1 MPKWIY
7 TQPILPRCHS
17 PHFLSP
23 NLFLFS
29 LRSPSVQNLQAEAL
43 IQIPKAIQIP
53 FTNSKRKQTKQST
66 ISTPAKRTKAK
77 PKRHHNTFHPTSTT
91 RKTHLLHA
99 SQLSPNHRQNPWD
112 RQTQVRFLSNAKE
125 FTAKRRSVSDKT
137 SKSFL
142 PNAKTFP
149 PPVTSPHSCF
159 PKAHIKIPLNR
170 FQNLLN
176 TPNLCVN
183 NPIQKTSEKG
193 LPCILPSERINPS
206 RQKDRNPARILHK
219 RHHSFPEKEKRT
231 KKKNRKKSIE
241 KRIFTIHIT
250 INS

>member
-1 MPKWIY
+1 MQAYLPQLPQSEKPTTSTLPNFLPK
-7 TQPILPRCHS
+7 LPS
-17 PHFLSP
+17 PPPKPP
-23 NLFLFS
+23 NASTFPLKRQRVYRQTPKRF
-29 LRSPSVQNLQAEAL
+29 RQNVKEF
-43 IQIPKAIQIP
+43 P
-53 FTNSKRKQTKQST
+53 SKRK
-66 ISTPAKRTKAK
+66 
-77 PKRHHNTFHPTSTT
+77 
-91 RKTHLLHA
+91 
-99 SQLSPNHRQNPWD
+99 D
-112 RQTQVRFLSNAKE
+112 
-125 FTAKRRSVSDKT
+125 VS
-137 SKSFL
+137 
-142 PNAKTFP
+142 

>member
-1 MPKWIY
+1 MDLYSTNSTKMSLSP
-7 TQPILPRCHS
+7 LP
-17 PHFLSP
+17 LP

-91 RKTHLLHA
+91 RKTPLLHA

-149 PPVTSPHSCF
+149 PQLPPHTPVSR
-159 PKAHIKIPLNR
+159 KHI
-170 FQNLLN
+170 
-176 TPNLCVN
+176 
-183 NPIQKTSEKG
+183 
-193 LPCILPSERINPS
+193 
-206 RQKDRNPARILHK
+206 
-219 RHHSFPEKEKRT
+219 
-231 KKKNRKKSIE
+231 
-241 KRIFTIHIT
+241 
-250 INS
+250 

>member
-1 MPKWIY
+1 MDLYSTNSTKMSLSP
-7 TQPILPRCHS
+7 LP
-17 PHFLSP
+17 LP

-99 SQLSPNHRQNPWD
+99 SQLSPNHRLNPWD

-149 PPVTSPHSCF
+149 PQLPPHTPVSR
-159 PKAHIKIPLNR
+159 KHI
-170 FQNLLN
+170 
-176 TPNLCVN
+176 
-183 NPIQKTSEKG
+183 
-193 LPCILPSERINPS
+193 
-206 RQKDRNPARILHK
+206 
-219 RHHSFPEKEKRT
+219 
-231 KKKNRKKSIE
+231 
-241 KRIFTIHIT
+241 
-250 INS
+250 

>member
-7 TQPILPRCHS
+7 TQPILPKCHS

-23 NLFLFS
+23 TSFFS
-29 LRSPSVQNLQAEAL
+29 RSVAHPSKICKQKHLSKFQKQFKFPLQTQKE
-43 IQIPKAIQIP
+43 
-53 FTNSKRKQTKQST
+53 RKQTKQST

-149 PPVTSPHSCF
+149 PQLPPHTPVSR
-159 PKAHIKIPLNR
+159 KHI
-170 FQNLLN
+170 
-176 TPNLCVN
+176 
-183 NPIQKTSEKG
+183 
-193 LPCILPSERINPS
+193 
-206 RQKDRNPARILHK
+206 
-219 RHHSFPEKEKRT
+219 
-231 KKKNRKKSIE
+231 
-241 KRIFTIHIT
+241 
-250 INS
+250 

>member
-1 MPKWIY
+1 MDLYSTNSTKMSLS
-7 TQPILPRCHS
+7 QLP
-17 PHFLSP
+17 LP

-149 PPVTSPHSCF
+149 PQLPPHTPVSR
-159 PKAHIKIPLNR
+159 KHI
-170 FQNLLN
+170 
-176 TPNLCVN
+176 
-183 NPIQKTSEKG
+183 
-193 LPCILPSERINPS
+193 
-206 RQKDRNPARILHK
+206 
-219 RHHSFPEKEKRT
+219 
-231 KKKNRKKSIE
+231 
-241 KRIFTIHIT
+241 
-250 INS
+250 

>member
-1 MPKWIY
+1 MDLYSTNSTKMSLSP
-7 TQPILPRCHS
+7 LP
-17 PHFLSP
+17 LP

-66 ISTPAKRTKAK
+66 ISTSAKRTKAK

-149 PPVTSPHSCF
+149 PQLPPHTPVSR
-159 PKAHIKIPLNR
+159 KHI
-170 FQNLLN
+170 
-176 TPNLCVN
+176 
-183 NPIQKTSEKG
+183 
-193 LPCILPSERINPS
+193 
-206 RQKDRNPARILHK
+206 
-219 RHHSFPEKEKRT
+219 
-231 KKKNRKKSIE
+231 
-241 KRIFTIHIT
+241 
-250 INS
+250 

>member
-7 TQPILPRCHS
+7 TQPILPKCHS

-23 NLFLFS
+23 TSFFS
-29 LRSPSVQNLQAEAL
+29 RSVAHPSKICKQKHLSKFQKQFKFPLQTQKESKQNNPPSADPQNAQKQNQKDTTIHF
-43 IQIPKAIQIP
+43 IQPPQLEKL
-53 FTNSKRKQTKQST
+53 TS
-66 ISTPAKRTKAK
+66 STP
-77 PKRHHNTFHPTSTT
+77 PNSPQTT
-91 RKTHLLHA
+91 VKI
-99 SQLSPNHRQNPWD
+99 P
-112 RQTQVRFLSNAKE
+112 E
-125 FTAKRRSVSDKT
+125 TAKRKYVSSQT
-137 SKSFL
+137 PKSL
-142 PNAKTFP
+142 PPNAEAFQTKRQRVSFQTQRRF

-231 KKKNRKKSIE
+231 KKKTEKKSIE

>member
-1 MPKWIY
+1 MDLYSTNSTKMSLSP
-7 TQPILPRCHS
+7 LP
-17 PHFLSP
+17 LP

-66 ISTPAKRTKAK
+66 ISRPAKRTKAK

-91 RKTHLLHA
+91 RKTHLLPA

-149 PPVTSPHSCF
+149 PQLPPHTPVSR
-159 PKAHIKIPLNR
+159 KHI
-170 FQNLLN
+170 
-176 TPNLCVN
+176 
-183 NPIQKTSEKG
+183 
-193 LPCILPSERINPS
+193 
-206 RQKDRNPARILHK
+206 
-219 RHHSFPEKEKRT
+219 
-231 KKKNRKKSIE
+231 
-241 KRIFTIHIT
+241 
-250 INS
+250 

>member
-1 MPKWIY
+1 MDLYSTNSTKMSLSP
-7 TQPILPRCHS
+7 LP
-17 PHFLSP
+17 LP

-53 FTNSKRKQTKQST
+53 FTNSKRKQTKHPPSAHPQNAQKQNQKDTT
-66 ISTPAKRTKAK
+66 IHFIQPPQLEKLTSSTPPNSPQTTVKIPETAKRKYV
-77 PKRHHNTFHPTSTT
+77 S
-91 RKTHLLHA
+91 
-99 SQLSPNHRQNPWD
+99 S
-112 RQTQVRFLSNAKE
+112 SNAKE

-206 RQKDRNPARILHK
+206 RQKDRNPARVLHK

>member
-1 MPKWIY
+1 MSLSP
-7 TQPILPRCHS
+7 LP
-17 PHFLSP
+17 LP

-66 ISTPAKRTKAK
+66 IASTFPLKRQRVYRQT
-77 PKRHHNTFHPTSTT
+77 PKRF
-91 RKTHLLHA
+91 
-99 SQLSPNHRQNPWD
+99 RQN
-112 RQTQVRFLSNAKE
+112 VKE
-125 FTAKRRSVSDKT
+125 FPSKRKDVS
-137 SKSFL
+137 
-142 PNAKTFP
+142 

-231 KKKNRKKSIE
+231 KKKTEKNPSKSVSLQSILQS
-241 KRIFTIHIT
+241 IHKHLSHADT
-250 INS
+250 TCFN